1 VFHLEEIASPDLEA
15 KYNAAAGLVQAL
27 SERFYPIEQDYS
39 SYTIYAHEADCTSAR
54 ALDPDVRLSMEH
66 TLQLLSPMQHQEALE
81 ALQRGMG
88 DSQEVW
94 QKWQSLITLLAE
106 MAVSLA
112 SLRGTTNQHCTVT
125 YVDMLVSFRLPP
137 TARSR
142 MIRGTEAR
150 RRTWTGQWCTVSPP
164 RTLPRRHR
172 LETRTPSRRNSS
184 ALRVISPDLET

>member
-106 MAVSLA
+106 MAVSFA
-112 SLRGTTNQHCTVT
+112 SLRSGTTTNERCSVA
-125 YVDMLVSFRLPP
+125 YVVHVLVFCRLPL

-142 MIRGTEAR
+142 TIRGTEAR
-150 RRTWTGQWCTVSPP
+150 RRTWTGRWCTASPP
-164 RTLPRRHR
+164 RTLPRRR
-172 LETRTPSRRNSS
+172 L
-184 ALRVISPDLET
+184 LHM